1 MDRRE
6 QILSTYSVLN
16 PRYVEYRGRHKGRYK
31 IYPPRTCNL
40 AGEGEKNHT
49 QEGVLNLIPHFPALS
64 GNCFSMSNVALGS

>member
-16 PRYVEYRGRHKGRYK
+16 PRHVEYRGRHKGRYK

-40 AGEGEKNHT
+40 VGEEKRNNT
-49 QEGVLNLIPHFPALS
+49 QEGVLNLIPHFPVLS
-64 GNCFSMSNVALGS
+64 ENCLSMSNTVLGS